1 MERFYLCSSIR
12 QLIRQSSPNFIY
24 KLNIIP
30 IKILA
35 GHVWDIKQANS
46 KIYKEVGELGKC
58 LKNTFRKKQS
68 WTMYIT
74 RCHRTSREAT
84 VIQRVCY

>member
-58 LKNTFRKKQS
+58 LKNTFRKKTKLDNLHYQMS
-68 WTMYIT
+68 
-74 RCHRTSREAT
+74 
-84 VIQRVCY
+84 QN